1 MKKIMFDDQ
10 YGLTKAVLD
19 GRKTMT
25 RRLILQ
31 KDLDYALSQYREEY
45 YNATL
50 DALSD
55 YECLVGYLIS
65 EKHSY
70 YKNGETVAIA
80 QAYGT
85 ILNELPDRIK
95 EHVIGCYAGSKA
107 WTNKMFVAPWPMPHQ
122 IRIADIKVERLQD
135 ISEVDCLKEGVW
147 IDSHREVLDDNIY
160 TVDVFGKHYCQWHF
174 PSAREAFSF
183 LIDKVSG
190 KGTWDCNPWVLAYS
204 FKLIK

>member
-1 MKKIMFDDQ
+1 MKKIMFNDQ

-45 YNATL
+45 YNASL

-70 YKNGETVAIA
+70 YKNGETVAVA

-122 IRIADIKVERLQD
+122 IQITSIKVERLQD
-135 ISEVDCLKEGVW
+135 ITDEDCLKEGVMY
-147 IDSHREVLDDNIY
+147 DDRHWVMGY
-160 TVDVFGKHYCQWHF
+160 KVDNLWNERCRQSYWHN
-174 PSAREAFSF
+174 ARGAYAA
-183 LIDKVSG
+183 LIDKISG
-190 KGTWDCNPWVLAYS
+190 NGTWLRNPWVLVYS